1 MTWNERKSEMSDG
14 GGETIEDR
22 LLVTEATLGTL
33 SEAVESVRKRSEVI
47 ITDLRSVHTDM
58 QAAIAKF

>member
-1 MTWNERKSEMSDG
+1 MSDG

-22 LLVTEATLGTL
+22 LRDTEEDLGKL
-33 SEAVESVRKRSEVI
+33 SETNDSVRKRSVGI

-58 QAAIAKF
+58 QAAIKNFKD